1 MIFANTRNSVEET
14 GTTKIEIIGQ
24 TDADEGES
32 ATLRPNRFKPQA
44 GVRDRLRIAL
54 HEKLED
60 IELDGDQ
67 NAHEI
72 SNERYFFGGNS
83 SS

>member
-1 MIFANTRNSVEET
+1 MEET

-24 TDADEGES
+24 TDVDDGES
-32 ATLRPNRFKPQA
+32 VTLRPNRFKPQA

-60 IELDGDQ
+60 TELDGDQ
-67 NAHEI
+67 NAQEI
-72 SNERYFFGGNS
+72 SNERYFWWTLFF
-83 SS
+83 